1 MVEVAQYVVKYN
13 LAGPVPGRS
22 YRGLKHPHLEDLG
35 WRTSL
40 SCSPGDTAS
49 SHILPPPA
57 LKCEWCRICPAG
69 THSHVE
75 QKIDVVGGTG
85 RNLEMNL
92 FMEFLNRAYT
102 VSSKTSRG
110 QPTETTIQRHSRMLM
125 MGPIDHIFGQHRTTR
140 LCTVNQNV
148 PMRWLRSPN
157 MWLSTTWPALY
168 QDANIVDSSTCAWRT
183 GRHH

>member
-40 SCSPGDTAS
+40 SCSPGDTPS

-57 LKCEWCRICPAG
+57 LKCEWCRICTAG

-75 QKIDVVGGTG
+75 QKMNVVGGTG

-110 QPTETTIQRHSRMLM
+110 QPTETFPWGGWGRPICGWVQP
-125 MGPIDHIFGQHRTTR
+125 GPPCTRTLILWTPAPALGGLDDTTR
-140 LCTVNQNV
+140 HDQVLWWNHVTV
-148 PMRWLRSPN
+148 P
-157 MWLSTTWPALY
+157 
-168 QDANIVDSSTCAWRT
+168 
-183 GRHH
+183 